1 MSARK
6 CLYVRKVIFCVL
18 IMEMYLFHIY
28 LWVFFTARQQAL
40 ELAGGAGGTAVP
52 LGRQVNLH
60 QVSPLLWENGEDQY
74 MCVESNWLT
83 KVKDPMFMISWFRM
97 LSEHVI
103 MFPFKNIYKIKAK
116 LNNICGLC
124 YFLPQTLNFFSPIFK
139 FSWNFSHFPSSAPIL
154 D

>member
-1 MSARK
+1 MFSK
-6 CLYVRKVIFCVL
+6 CTYFIF
-18 IMEMYLFHIY
+18 MYGF
-28 LWVFFTARQQAL
+28 FFTARQQAL

-103 MFPFKNIYKIKAK
+103 MFPFKKIYKIKAK

-124 YFLPQTLNFFSPIFK
+124 YFLPQTLNFFHQFSNFPGIFPT
-139 FSWNFSHFPSSAPIL
+139 FHHRL
-154 D
+154 RY